1 MRKHP
6 SKLDLWERARRRD
19 KQAGR
24 IITGVLAFFALMAF
38 SQGVAAC
45 DVLGGIILFC
55 AGLCLVKTVYI

>member
-6 SKLDLWERARRRD
+6 SNFALWERARRRE

-45 DVLGGIILFC
+45 DVLGGIILFA
-55 AGLCLVKTVYI
+55 AGLCLLKNI